1 MLKTWSPAVL
11 LLRNDSNCG
20 RRGLVEGHGVIVLEG
35 GIARPASPSLPLFLL
50 GHREGNRPPLHV
62 CCTVIK

>member
-1 MLKTWSPAVL
+1 
-11 LLRNDSNCG
+11 
-20 RRGLVEGHGVIVLEG
+20 VEGHGVIVLEG